1 MTYPTALY
9 WRPVLEILILWF
21 IFYRVLVF
29 FEGTRAVNVLRG
41 IIILILAFFVSH
53 WLGLKTIDRI
63 VQNLFYFWLG
73 AIIVIFQPE
82 LRQGLARLGQRHLF
96 HSSGKEEELEEMI
109 RELVKAIRRFSYEN
123 IGAIIALER
132 ENSLKTYM
140 ESGVKLDSIISAEL
154 LNTIF
159 EPKTLLHDGGIIISG
174 NRIVAASCLFPL
186 TQQTGLSLVLGTRH
200 RAAIG
205 LSEETDAVVIVVSEE
220 RGVIS
225 LAVGG
230 KLSSNVEIDKLHS
243 LLNDLLYKEKET
255 YE

>member
-1 MTYPTALY
+1 MAYHITLY

-21 IFYRVLVF
+21 IFYRMLVF

-41 IIILILAFFVSH
+41 IIILILAFFISH
-53 WLGLKTIDRI
+53 WLGLKAVDWILTK
-63 VQNLFYFWLG
+63 LFAFWLV
-73 AIIVIFQPE
+73 AVIVIFQPE

-96 HSSGKEEELEEMI
+96 HASSKEDEVEEMV

-140 ESGVKLDSIISAEL
+140 ESGVKLDSIMSAEL

-159 EPKTLLHDGGIIISG
+159 EPKTLLHDGGVVISA

-220 RGVIS
+220 RGSIS
-225 LAVGG
+225 MAIGG
-230 KLSSNVEIDKLHS
+230 KLSSNIDIDKLDAM
-243 LLNDLLYKEKET
+243 LNELLYKENEV